1 MRLTDVTEWL
11 TISGSPYEDGTHVI
25 TTYIGSKPSG
35 TFTTDRDPWP
45 AALEAWPTA
54 AWTAALTINVH
65 YSQAGSLLLWP
76 EPPTPRVLYTLF
88 SVSRVEFVPGEEYPI
103 AKEVGRGQTFTI
115 HDYRGRSMVDLEVE

>member
-11 TISGSPYEDGTHVI
+11 TISGSPYEDNIYIV

-35 TFTTDRDPWP
+35 TVTTDKDPWP

-54 AWTAALTINVH
+54 AWTAALTIEVYH
-65 YSQAGSLLLWP
+65 SQAESLSLWR
-76 EPPTPRVLYTLF
+76 EPSTPRVLYTLF
-88 SVSRVEFVPGEEYPI
+88 SVSRVEFVPGEEHTI
-103 AKEVGRGQTFTI
+103 AKEVGTGQTFTI